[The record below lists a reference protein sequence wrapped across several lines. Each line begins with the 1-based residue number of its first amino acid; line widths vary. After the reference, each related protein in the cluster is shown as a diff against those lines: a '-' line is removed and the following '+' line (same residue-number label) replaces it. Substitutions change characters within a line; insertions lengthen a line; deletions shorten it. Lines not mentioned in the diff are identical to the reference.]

1 MQVNG
6 AMLRIARQK
15 KGFLQ
20 IEASKR
26 LGIDQ
31 SLLSRMENGMSE
43 AREEIVARA
52 ELIYE
57 VPRSFFFLTDTIYG
71 SPVSVHPMWRKKADV
86 SARDLDAIVAELNIR
101 SMHIRRLLDA
111 VEFAHSSDFP
121 RMDVEDYGDPEK
133 IADLLR
139 SHWKVPSGPIQNL
152 TDWVE
157 RAGILV
163 AHSSLG
169 GASVSGVTFAPP
181 GRPPLILLNREQPAD
196 RMRFSLAHEL
206 GHLVMHRFPSP
217 DMENEANQFAS
228 ALLMPERDIRP
239 YFRGRRIDLPLLA
252 SLKPEWK
259 VAMQALLMR
268 ASGLNEI
275 STNQS
280 QYLWKQISARK
291 LRLREPPELDFERE
305 TPTVLT
311 RILEVHT
318 TALGYTEGELATLL
332 HLRQSDLD
340 AYFERTD
347 LRNPNRPRFS
357 VLK

>member
-20 IEASKR
+20 VEAGKR

-31 SLLSRMENGMSE
+31 SLLSRIENGMNE
-43 AREEIVARA
+43 AREDLIAKA
-52 ELIYE
+52 EQVYE
-57 VPRSFFFLTDTIYG
+57 MPRSFFTLTDTVYG

-86 SARDLDAIVAELNIR
+86 SGRELDAIVAELNIR
-101 SMHIRRLLDA
+101 SMHVRRLLEG

-121 RMDVEDYGDPEK
+121 RMDIEDYGDPEK
-133 IADLLR
+133 IAGLLR
-139 SHWKVPSGPIQNL
+139 AHWKLPSGPIHNL
-152 TDWVE
+152 TDCVE

-163 AHSSLG
+163 AHSALG
-169 GASVSGVTFAPP
+169 GVSVSGVTFAPP
-181 GRPPLILLNREQPAD
+181 GLPPLIVLNREQPAD
-196 RMRFSLAHEL
+196 RMRFTLAHEL

-217 DMENEANQFAS
+217 NMEVEANQFAS

-239 YFRGRRIDLPLLA
+239 YFRGRRVDLALLA

-268 ASGLNEI
+268 ASALKEL
-275 STNQS
+275 SPNQS
-280 QYLWKQISARK
+280 QYLWKQISMRK
-291 LRLREPPELDFERE
+291 LRLREPPELDFARE
-305 TPTVLT
+305 DPTVLA
-311 RILEVHT
+311 RIFEVHT
-318 TALGYTEGELATLL
+318 SALGYSDDEMAKLL
-332 HLRQSDLD
+332 HVWKSGLSE
-340 AYFERTD
+340 YFDRRTE
-347 LRNPNRPRFS
+347 PTVRPRFS

>member
-1 MQVNG
+1 
-6 AMLRIARQK
+6 MLRIARQK

-43 AREEIVARA
+43 VREEIVARA

-86 SARDLDAIVAELNIR
+86 TARDLDAIVAELNVR
-101 SMHIRRLLDA
+101 SMHIRRLLDP
-111 VEFAHSSDFP
+111 VEFAHSNDLP
-121 RMDVEDYGDPEK
+121 QMDIEDYGDPER
-133 IADLLR
+133 IADLVR

-163 AHSSLG
+163 SHSPLAG
-169 GASVSGVTFAPP
+169 GAVSGVTFAPP
-181 GRPPLILLNREQPAD
+181 GLPPLIVLNREQPAD

-206 GHLVMHRFPSP
+206 GHLVMHRYPSP
-217 DMENEANQFAS
+217 NMESEANQFAS

-268 ASGLNEI
+268 ASGLKEI
-275 STNQS
+275 SPNQS
-280 QYLWKQISARK
+280 QYLWKQISARR

-305 TPTVLT
+305 IPTVLN
-311 RILEVHT
+311 RILDVHT
-318 TALGYTEGELATLL
+318 TALGYTLTEMATLL
-332 HLRQSDLD
+332 HVRESDLNS
-340 AYFERTD
+340 YFD
-347 LRNPNRPRFS
+347 SPAVASSRPRFT